1 MCDEIYKG
9 AGAMRIVGIAELQS
23 GDVLEKS
30 VLNHSGMIMLEAGTV
45 LTDQYIARLKSLK
58 IKHVHLTSLASH
70 AMGKTVGKK
79 RSLPTDS
86 WLRPDIDAMKNDEKS
101 RRDAIGLVG
110 DFVGRSMMF
119 EQIALP
125 FPEANFRQVF
135 RDILLEITL
144 QPALAEELGVLML
157 ADRQLFEHALN
168 VTLCTSIL
176 GNARSFDKSKLYE
189 LALGAL
195 FSDIGMTR
203 LPIDFTKV
211 NRELTPQELAILR
224 QHTNEGYRVLKG
236 LKEVPM
242 ASAQCALLHHERY
255 RGSGY
260 PLGMTN
266 ESIPEFAQMVAIA
279 DVYSAL
285 GSPRHHR
292 NAYEPAEAIEYLFAS
307 GNYGADQVFFEP
319 CRDLPDF
326 DEGAAEQRAIGYRNG
341 DGRPSDPASLGS
353 GVSGSGRKGRH
364 HPLYDGAA
372 AARECRDRG
381 KSRQINRATCPK
393 AEREMSLSA
402 FFLGLKMHLD
412 ARQTYILRHKRDFP
426 GSSGL
431 AI

>member
-1 MCDEIYKG
+1 
-9 AGAMRIVGIAELQS
+9 MRIVGIAELQS

-58 IKHVHLTSLASH
+58 IKHVHLTSVASH
-70 AMGKTVGKK
+70 AMGETSGKK

-211 NRELTPQELAILR
+211 NRELTAQELAILR

-307 GNYGADQVFFEP
+307 GNY
-319 CRDLPDF
+319 DF
-326 DEGAAEQRAIGYRNG
+326 DWELIKSFLSHVVIYPISTRVLLSNG
-341 DGRPSDPASLGS
+341 QSATVMETAGRPIQ
-353 GVSGSGRKGRH
+353 R
-364 HPLYDGAA
+364 PLVQVY
-372 AARECRDRG
+372 REAGG
-381 KSRQINRATCPK
+381 KDVIIPYTMELQQHANVVIVGK
-393 AEREMSLSA
+393 AD
-402 FFLGLKMHLD
+402 K
-412 ARQTYILRHKRDFP
+412 
-426 GSSGL
+426 
-431 AI
+431 